1 MDSHWTDENKID
13 GICNDQKRNKPINI
27 YNVLNTKTP
36 ENYVFEEELEN
47 NDSCDQDFQSG
58 PNLEFI
64 QQMLH
69 LASTLHL
76 YISIQHSIL
85 VLVKGA
91 NTHTE
96 ISQDTDVIEISKFTN
111 VAQQNNTQANANVTK
126 DNNDIEKLLNK
137 KKQRNV
143 AIESILEGISNECNL
158 MSLEDNEI
166 EYKNEQQVKLLKPED
181 FVLKSESSPEVS
193 KANNKCDI
201 SVKGLIT
208 EASAFVFKK
217 KSPELTIRD
226 SNYSPK
232 SEPKSD
238 AYQPSSMA
246 ELYYK
251 KYLER
256 SKFKEKMQQL
266 TEETYEKIK
275 ANNDSYKIRAAIA
288 TLGYAEVGRSPR
300 AHSISAFISGFG
312 AYGADFTAS
321 A

>member
-13 GICNDQKRNKPINI
+13 GIYNDQERNKPINI

-47 NDSCDQDFQSG
+47 NVSCDQDFQSG

-69 LASTLHL
+69 L
-76 YISIQHSIL
+76 
-85 VLVKGA
+85 VKGG

-111 VAQQNNTQANANVTK
+111 VAQKNNTQANANVTK
-126 DNNDIEKLLNK
+126 DSNDIEKLLNK

-143 AIESILEGISNECNL
+143 TIESILEGISNECNL

-166 EYKNEQQVKLLKPED
+166 EYKNEQHVKLLKPED
-181 FVLKSESSPEVS
+181 FVLKSESSPEVLE
-193 KANNKCDI
+193 ANNKCDI

-226 SNYSPK
+226 SNDSPK

-275 ANNDSYKIRAAIA
+275 ANNDFEGVRLPCHRHMVVQDCIVCNIICRK
-288 TLGYAEVGRSPR
+288 L
-300 AHSISAFISGFG
+300 FK
-312 AYGADFTAS
+312 
-321 A
+321 